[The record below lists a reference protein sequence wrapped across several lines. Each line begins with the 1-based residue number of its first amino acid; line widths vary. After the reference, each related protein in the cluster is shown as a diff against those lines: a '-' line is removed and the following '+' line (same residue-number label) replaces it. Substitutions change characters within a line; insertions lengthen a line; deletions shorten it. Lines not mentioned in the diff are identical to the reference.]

1 MTFMLFVEYVILSLI
16 LILFMHYVYE
26 YMLEVFGMNQS
37 ISCYS
42 DRGKNSENKYK
53 KLLEEQLSN
62 VEKMHETSSTNN
74 EFLPHEDLEDLQTSM
89 FQFVQSL

>member
-26 YMLEVFGMNQS
+26 YMFEVFGMNQS

-42 DRGKNSENKYK
+42 DCGKSSENKYK
-53 KLLEEQLSN
+53 KLLEGQLSN
-62 VEKMHETSSTNN
+62 VERMHETAPTKN
-74 EFLPHEDLEDLQTSM
+74 EFLPHKDLEYLQTSM